1 MGFEWFVGFAGWV
14 YRSFSFWD
22 PTTAGCLNT
31 KHQTTRPKSYP
42 CTQVSQAER
51 FFLQADALTFGLLSL
66 FESVV
71 KALELQEGDFN
82 YLPRMLGGKGR
93 KEWAA
98 EVSDDAFS
106 FEKFS
111 PLGD

>member
-1 MGFEWFVGFAGWV
+1 M
-14 YRSFSFWD
+14 
-22 PTTAGCLNT
+22 
-31 KHQTTRPKSYP
+31 
-42 CTQVSQAER
+42 SQAER